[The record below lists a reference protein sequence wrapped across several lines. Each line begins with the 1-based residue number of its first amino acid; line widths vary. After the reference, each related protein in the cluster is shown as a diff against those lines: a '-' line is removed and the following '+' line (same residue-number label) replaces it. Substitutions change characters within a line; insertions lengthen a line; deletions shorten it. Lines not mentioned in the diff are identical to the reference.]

1 MTRPLHTT
9 CCALALAC
17 LPALAADNTRDDIQP
32 ADLVH
37 ILIGAYEGAAD
48 AADRSGHPFGG
59 ERLSHE
65 DLVRLEANVQQLQQ
79 GLQDITKPDGSLDS
93 DRIASLLNDLQDR
106 RGESRTIDF
115 VRALNTLRELE
126 KQPDGFT
133 LDNIL
138 NLFAS
143 RGSSRSASA
152 SANSDTLLDTLKL
165 VYANRQLG
173 SPDPAREASAHR
185 LINETLARGA
195 LDPARHAEIAG
206 LLEKLGAPY
215 RDDYQKWQA
224 TPPRIAVRPDTNTE
238 TDILRQL
245 ENLTPAQ
252 RERILQILR
261 EKEPR

>member
-1 MTRPLHTT
+1 MTRPLYTA

-17 LPALAADNTRDDIQP
+17 LPAVAADKARDDIQP

-37 ILIGAYEGAAD
+37 ILIGAYEGAAN
-48 AADRSGHPFGG
+48 AADRSGHPFGD

-79 GLQDITKPDGSLDS
+79 GLQDITKADGSLDS
-93 DRIASLLNDLQDR
+93 DRI
-106 RGESRTIDF
+106 ESRTIDF

-143 RGSSRSASA
+143 RGGSRSASA

-165 VYANRQLG
+165 VYADRQLG
-173 SPDPAREASAHR
+173 SPDPAREAAAHR
-185 LINETLARGA
+185 LINDTLASGS
-195 LDPARHAEIAG
+195 LDPARHAEIAT
-206 LLEKLGAPY
+206 LLDKLGAPY

-224 TPPRIAVRPDTNTE
+224 APPRVAVRPGTNSAE
-238 TDILRQL
+238 DILRQL
-245 ENLTPAQ
+245 DNLSPDQ

-261 EKEPR
+261 EQK

>member
-1 MTRPLHTT
+1 MTRPLHTA

-17 LPALAADNTRDDIQP
+17 LPAIAADNTRDDIQP

-79 GLQDITKPDGSLDS
+79 GLRDITKADGSLDS
-93 DRIASLLNDLQDR
+93 DRIATLLNDLQDR

-133 LDNIL
+133 LDSIL
-138 NLFAS
+138 NLFVG
-143 RGSSRSASA
+143 RDGSRSASNNGA
-152 SANSDTLLDTLKL
+152 PLLDTLKL
-165 VYANRQLG
+165 VYADRQLG
-173 SPDPAREASAHR
+173 SPDAAREAAARR
-185 LINETLARGA
+185 LFT
-195 LDPARHAEIAG
+195 
-206 LLEKLGAPY
+206 
-215 RDDYQKWQA
+215 
-224 TPPRIAVRPDTNTE
+224 
-238 TDILRQL
+238 
-245 ENLTPAQ
+245 
-252 RERILQILR
+252 
-261 EKEPR
+261 

>member
-1 MTRPLHTT
+1 MTRPLHTA

-126 KQPDGFT
+126 KQPDGFS

-165 VYANRQLG
+165 VYADRQLG

-185 LINETLARGA
+185 LINETLASGS
-195 LDPARHAEIAG
+195 LDPARHAEIAT
-206 LLEKLGAPY
+206 LLDKLGAPY

-224 TPPRIAVRPDTNTE
+224 APPRVAVRPGTNSAE
-238 TDILRQL
+238 DILRQL
-245 ENLTPAQ
+245 DNLSPDQ
-252 RERILQILR
+252 RERVLQILR
-261 EKEPR
+261 EQK

>member
-1 MTRPLHTT
+1 MTRPLHTA

-17 LPALAADNTRDDIQP
+17 LPAIAADNTRDDIQP

-79 GLQDITKPDGSLDS
+79 GLRDITKADGSLDS
-93 DRIASLLNDLQDR
+93 DRIATLLNDLQDR

-126 KQPDGFT
+126 EQPDGFT
-133 LDNIL
+133 LDSIL
-138 NLFAS
+138 NLFAG
-143 RGSSRSASA
+143 RDGSRSASNNGA
-152 SANSDTLLDTLKL
+152 PLLDTLKL
-165 VYANRQLG
+165 VYADRQLG

-185 LINETLARGA
+185 LINETLASGT
-195 LDPARHAEIAG
+195 LDPARHAEIAT
-206 LLEKLGAPY
+206 LLDKLGAPY

-224 TPPRIAVRPDTNTE
+224 APPRVAVRPGTNSAE
-238 TDILRQL
+238 DILRQL

>member
-1 MTRPLHTT
+1 MTRPLHTA

-79 GLQDITKPDGSLDS
+79 GLRDITKADGSLDS
-93 DRIASLLNDLQDR
+93 DRIATLLNDLQDR

-133 LDNIL
+133 
-138 NLFAS
+138 
-143 RGSSRSASA
+143 R
-152 SANSDTLLDTLKL
+152 
-165 VYANRQLG
+165 RQ
-173 SPDPAREASAHR
+173 P
-185 LINETLARGA
+185 
-195 LDPARHAEIAG
+195 
-206 LLEKLGAPY
+206 
-215 RDDYQKWQA
+215 
-224 TPPRIAVRPDTNTE
+224 
-238 TDILRQL
+238 
-245 ENLTPAQ
+245 Q
-252 RERILQILR
+252 RE
-261 EKEPR
+261 

>member
-1 MTRPLHTT
+1 MTRPLHTA

-17 LPALAADNTRDDIQP
+17 LPAIAADNTRNDIQP

-79 GLQDITKPDGSLDS
+79 GLRDITKADGSLDS
-93 DRIASLLNDLQDR
+93 DRIATLLNDLQDR

-133 LDNIL
+133 LDSIL
-138 NLFAS
+138 NLFAG
-143 RGSSRSASA
+143 RDGSRSANNNGA
-152 SANSDTLLDTLKL
+152 PLLDTLKL
-165 VYANRQLG
+165 VYADRQLG
-173 SPDPAREASAHR
+173 SPDAAREAAAHR

>member
-1 MTRPLHTT
+1 MTRPLHTA

-17 LPALAADNTRDDIQP
+17 LPAVAADKARDDIQP

-37 ILIGAYEGAAD
+37 ILIGAYEGAAN
-48 AADRSGHPFGG
+48 AADRSGHPFGD

-93 DRIASLLNDLQDR
+93 DRIANLLNDLQDR

-143 RGSSRSASA
+143 RGSNRSASA

-165 VYANRQLG
+165 VYADRQLG
-173 SPDPAREASAHR
+173 SPDPVREAYAHR
-185 LINETLARGA
+185 LINDTLASGS
-195 LDPARHAEIAG
+195 LDPTRHAEIAT
-206 LLEKLGAPY
+206 LLDKLGVPY

-224 TPPRIAVRPDTNTE
+224 APPRVAVRPGTNSAE
-238 TDILRQL
+238 DILRQL
-245 ENLTPAQ
+245 DNLSPDQ
-252 RERILQILR
+252 RERVLQILR
-261 EKEPR
+261 EQK

>member
-1 MTRPLHTT
+1 MTRPLYTA

-17 LPALAADNTRDDIQP
+17 LPAVAADKARDDIQP

-37 ILIGAYEGAAD
+37 ILIGAYEGAAN
-48 AADRSGHPFGG
+48 AADRSGHPFGDV
-59 ERLSHE
+59 RLSH
-65 DLVRLEANVQQLQQ
+65 EANVQQLQQ

-143 RGSSRSASA
+143 RGGGRSA

-165 VYANRQLG
+165 VYADRQLG
-173 SPDPAREASAHR
+173 SPDPAREAYAHR
-185 LINETLARGA
+185 LINETLASGT
-195 LDPARHAEIAG
+195 LDPARHAEIAT
-206 LLEKLGAPY
+206 LLDKLGAPY

-224 TPPRIAVRPDTNTE
+224 APPRVAVRPGTNSAE
-238 TDILRQL
+238 DILRQL
-245 ENLTPAQ
+245 DNLSPDQ
-252 RERILQILR
+252 RERVLQILR
-261 EKEPR
+261 EQK

>member
-1 MTRPLHTT
+1 MTRPLHTA
-9 CCALALAC
+9 CCALALAY
-17 LPALAADNTRDDIQP
+17 LPALAADNTRNDIQP

-48 AADRSGHPFGG
+48 AADRSGHPFGD

-65 DLVRLEANVQQLQQ
+65 DLVRLEANVQQIQQ

-126 KQPDGFT
+126 KQPDGFS

-143 RGSSRSASA
+143 RSSSRSASA

-165 VYANRQLG
+165 VYADRQLG
-173 SPDPAREASAHR
+173 SPDPAREAATHR
-185 LINETLARGA
+185 LINDTLASGS
-195 LDPARHAEIAG
+195 LDPARHAEIAT
-206 LLEKLGAPY
+206 LLDKLGAPY

-224 TPPRIAVRPDTNTE
+224 APPRVAVRPGTNSAE
-238 TDILRQL
+238 DILRQL
-245 ENLTPAQ
+245 DNLSPDQ
-252 RERILQILR
+252 RERVLQILR
-261 EKEPR
+261 EQK

>member
-1 MTRPLHTT
+1 MTRPLHTA

-17 LPALAADNTRDDIQP
+17 LPAIAADNTRDDIQP

-79 GLQDITKPDGSLDS
+79 GLRDITKADGSLDS
-93 DRIASLLNDLQDR
+93 DRIATLLNDLQDR

-126 KQPDGFT
+126 EQPDGFT
-133 LDNIL
+133 LDSIL
-138 NLFAS
+138 NLFAG
-143 RGSSRSASA
+143 RDGSRS
-152 SANSDTLLDTLKL
+152 
-165 VYANRQLG
+165 QLG
-173 SPDPAREASAHR
+173 SPDAAREAAAHR

-238 TDILRQL
+238 ADILRQL